1 MESGLGEDVVV
12 TFDGPFDDESRCRWR
27 VLKDFQKGC
36 AYAHENNELKDSR
49 VKLSSLHETE
59 EM

>member
-12 TFDGPFDDESRCRWR
+12 TFDGPFDDESRCRGR
-27 VLKDFQKGC
+27 VLKGFQKRC
-36 AYAHENNELKDSR
+36 ADAHKNNELKDGR

>member
-1 MESGLGEDVVV
+1 MESRLGEDVVV
-12 TFDGPFDDESRCRWR
+12 TFDEPFDDESRCRRR
-27 VLKDFQKGC
+27 VLKGSQKRC
-36 AYAHENNELKDSR
+36 ANTHENNELKDGR